1 MNPGLSVTVP
11 YRSMRF
17 AGAQITT
24 QIFPA
29 LVSSTSILGYIH
41 ILYMYIHIYIYMLP
55 PPPEGSTILAVSEN
69 WIQHLAVSEDS
80 EANEAYMKRVVNE
93 CDAC

>member
-1 MNPGLSVTVP
+1 MPHPWVGTESPKET
-11 YRSMRF
+11 
-17 AGAQITT
+17 
-24 QIFPA
+24 A
-29 LVSSTSILGYIH
+29 LQRQVADRIRDLHRTLTLYI
-41 ILYMYIHIYIYMLP
+41 YIYIYML

>member
-1 MNPGLSVTVP
+1 MCV
-11 YRSMRF
+11 
-17 AGAQITT
+17 
-24 QIFPA
+24 
-29 LVSSTSILGYIH
+29 YIYVHKHTHTHTH
-41 ILYMYIHIYIYMLP
+41 IYIYIYMLYGT

>member
-1 MNPGLSVTVP
+1 M
-11 YRSMRF
+11 
-17 AGAQITT
+17 
-24 QIFPA
+24 
-29 LVSSTSILGYIH
+29 YIC
-41 ILYMYIHIYIYMLP
+41 IYVYMYICIYVYMLP